1 MDYKRIITAAASF
14 ALMVSAFSCG
24 KTDTDE
30 SGASE
35 SQIEI
40 STENSTKDSKTDD
53 FVNKEDEVESS
64 GKSSAKTT
72 AAQRSGSEKTETTTA
87 SSAHKIGETAK
98 SAGTSANNSGNGANS
113 EISPSSG
120 NSASADT
127 SSQENSGSAS
137 SVSSGSKSENS
148 VSGGNSQS
156 SGGSSDKSTSGE
168 NSSSSDNTTPTGTP
182 SVEETYTATVNLGSS
197 PSITG
202 ENVSANGSVVTISGG
217 GTFYFSGS
225 VDNGQI
231 YVDTADE
238 EKVKI
243 LLDGV
248 SISNSSGPAILV
260 NDAKKCIIELVDGTE
275 SVLSDGA
282 KDKVNDGV
290 IFSNDTLKIKGGG
303 SLKINANNA
312 HGIASDD
319 DIVIDGG
326 NFDITSK
333 KSGIFA
339 HDDITINDGNFSIK
353 GGTNG
358 IKSKGT
364 MNINGGYAV
373 LSGGTKEEKSSVFAA
388 GAFNYTGGYLFA
400 AGNQVSVPT
409 TSANPYI
416 VVDLGEST
424 AAGTLVEMV
433 LGGTQMISFE
443 PQNPF
448 RCLMMLA
455 PEIASG
461 DSFYTIV
468 GGSTSGEYTVADGQN
483 LFTIK

>member
-1 MDYKRIITAAASF
+1 MDYKRIIAAAASF

-24 KTDTDE
+24 KTDADE

-35 SQIEI
+35 SQIEM

-53 FVNKEDEVESS
+53 SVNKEDEVESS
-64 GKSSAKTT
+64 GKSSSKRT

-87 SSAHKIGETAK
+87 SSAHKVGETAK

-156 SGGSSDKSTSGE
+156 SGGSSDKSASGG
-168 NSSSSDNTTPTGTP
+168 NSSSSDNTTPTETP

-282 KDKVNDGV
+282 KDFLLEVLFIFKSMILIRERPPLQGV
-290 IFSNDTLKIKGGG
+290 PS
-303 SLKINANNA
+303 
-312 HGIASDD
+312 
-319 DIVIDGG
+319 
-326 NFDITSK
+326 
-333 KSGIFA
+333 
-339 HDDITINDGNFSIK
+339 
-353 GGTNG
+353 
-358 IKSKGT
+358 
-364 MNINGGYAV
+364 
-373 LSGGTKEEKSSVFAA
+373 
-388 GAFNYTGGYLFA
+388 
-400 AGNQVSVPT
+400 
-409 TSANPYI
+409 
-416 VVDLGEST
+416 
-424 AAGTLVEMV
+424 
-433 LGGTQMISFE
+433 
-443 PQNPF
+443 
-448 RCLMMLA
+448 
-455 PEIASG
+455 
-461 DSFYTIV
+461 
-468 GGSTSGEYTVADGQN
+468 
-483 LFTIK
+483 

>member
-1 MDYKRIITAAASF
+1 MLF
-14 ALMVSAFSCG
+14 
-24 KTDTDE
+24 
-30 SGASE
+30 
-35 SQIEI
+35 
-40 STENSTKDSKTDD
+40 
-53 FVNKEDEVESS
+53 
-64 GKSSAKTT
+64 
-72 AAQRSGSEKTETTTA
+72 RS
-87 SSAHKIGETAK
+87 
-98 SAGTSANNSGNGANS
+98 
-113 EISPSSG
+113 
-120 NSASADT
+120 
-127 SSQENSGSAS
+127 
-137 SVSSGSKSENS
+137 
-148 VSGGNSQS
+148 
-156 SGGSSDKSTSGE
+156 
-168 NSSSSDNTTPTGTP
+168 
-182 SVEETYTATVNLGSS
+182 
-197 PSITG
+197 
-202 ENVSANGSVVTISGG
+202 
-217 GTFYFSGS
+217 
-225 VDNGQI
+225 
-231 YVDTADE
+231 ADE

-373 LSGGTKEEKSSVFAA
+373 LSGGTKEEKSSV
-388 GAFNYTGGYLFA
+388 
-400 AGNQVSVPT
+400 
-409 TSANPYI
+409 
-416 VVDLGEST
+416 
-424 AAGTLVEMV
+424 
-433 LGGTQMISFE
+433 
-443 PQNPF
+443 
-448 RCLMMLA
+448 
-455 PEIASG
+455 
-461 DSFYTIV
+461 
-468 GGSTSGEYTVADGQN
+468 
-483 LFTIK
+483 

>member
-64 GKSSAKTT
+64 GKSSSKTT
-72 AAQRSGSEKTETTTA
+72 AAQRSGPEKTETTTA

-98 SAGTSANNSGNGANS
+98 SAGTSANKSGNGANS
-113 EISPSSG
+113 EISLSSG

-197 PSITG
+197 SSITG

-243 LLDGV
+243 FLDGV

-358 IKSKGT
+358 IKSK
-364 MNINGGYAV
+364 
-373 LSGGTKEEKSSVFAA
+373 
-388 GAFNYTGGYLFA
+388 
-400 AGNQVSVPT
+400 
-409 TSANPYI
+409 
-416 VVDLGEST
+416 
-424 AAGTLVEMV
+424 
-433 LGGTQMISFE
+433 
-443 PQNPF
+443 
-448 RCLMMLA
+448 
-455 PEIASG
+455 
-461 DSFYTIV
+461 
-468 GGSTSGEYTVADGQN
+468 
-483 LFTIK
+483 

>member
-1 MDYKRIITAAASF
+1 MDYKRIIAAAASF

-24 KTDTDE
+24 KNDADE

-53 FVNKEDEVESS
+53 SVNKEDEVESS
-64 GKSSAKTT
+64 GKSSSKTT
-72 AAQRSGSEKTETTTA
+72 SAQRSGLEKTETTTA
-87 SSAHKIGETAK
+87 SSAHKVDETAK
-98 SAGTSANNSGNGANS
+98 SAGTSASNSGSGANS
-113 EISPSSG
+113 EKSPSGG

-137 SVSSGSKSENS
+137 SVSSSKSENS

-156 SGGSSDKSTSGE
+156 SGGSSDKSTSGG
-168 NSSSSDNTTPTGTP
+168 NSSSSDNTAPIETP

-373 LSGGTKEEKSSVFAA
+373 VSGGTKEEKSSVFAA

-461 DSFYTIV
+461 DSFYTVV

>member
-1 MDYKRIITAAASF
+1 MDYKRIIAAAASF

-24 KTDTDE
+24 KTDADE

-40 STENSTKDSKTDD
+40 ITENSTKDSKTDD
-53 FVNKEDEVESS
+53 SVNKEDEVESS
-64 GKSSAKTT
+64 GKSSSKTT
-72 AAQRSGSEKTETTTA
+72 VAQRSGSEKTETTTA
-87 SSAHKIGETAK
+87 SSAHKIGETGK

-127 SSQENSGSAS
+127 SSQENGGSAS

-156 SGGSSDKSTSGE
+156 SGGSSDKSASGE
-168 NSSSSDNTTPTGTP
+168 NSSSSDNTTPT
-182 SVEETYTATVNLGSS
+182 VEETYTATVNLGSS

-202 ENVSANGSVVTISGG
+202 ENVSANGSVITISGG

-303 SLKINANNA
+303 SLKINAKNA

-373 LSGGTKEEKSSVFAA
+373 VSGGTKEEKSSVFAA

-461 DSFYTIV
+461 DRFYTVV
-468 GGSTSGEYTVADGQN
+468 GGSTSVEYTVADGQN